1 MRVLAQVVLL
11 VLLIVAPTIAGL
23 FGLGVA
29 LISLWILVHFV
40 NEGAGLGS
48 VFKTVGVLLSATV
61 GMIMGLSFI
70 LTVTGL
76 ASMGISPNV

>member
-1 MRVLAQVVLL
+1 M
-11 VLLIVAPTIAGL
+11 
-23 FGLGVA
+23 
-29 LISLWILVHFV
+29 HYV